1 MNYLRRYR
9 KQISLAML
17 IVAGIMALDVI
28 YQVQMHVR
36 WRLWLNQVLTTE
48 HASTQPSAAPGTNQP
63 PGMVEVN
70 ASLKRRNIFMEPP
83 PSGHGITLTGVM
95 GKMAIFNNRGGQTF
109 AVEEGKSANGVTVK
123 SITGY
128 EVAIECSGQCE
139 TMKLFNQ
146 AAGPAINTPM
156 PSPMARPVPVTLP
169 AQVKGRSISM
179 GMKVTTCPSASTQN
193 TAKKQC
199 LLNRNTQP
207 CTTAP

>member
-28 YQVQMHVR
+28 YQIQMHVR
-36 WRLWLNQVLTTE
+36 WRLWLSEVSTTKQTE
-48 HASTQPSAAPGTNQP
+48 TQPAEKSVANQP
-63 PGMVEVN
+63 PAMVEVN

-83 PSGHGITLTGVM
+83 PAGHGITLMGVM
-95 GKMAIFNNRGGQTF
+95 GKMAIFSNRGGQTF

-128 EVAIECSGQCE
+128 EVSVECSGQCE

-146 AAGPAINTPM
+146 AAGMGMNQPM
-156 PSPMARPVPVTLP
+156 PPVAKPVPVTQPVATTSSPSLKNTK
-169 AQVKGRSISM
+169 AS
-179 GMKVTTCPSASTQN
+179 TCPFAATQN
-193 TAKKQC
+193 IKMNPR